1 MCIRPAS
8 VFLVSDCFKNEETR
22 ILNHFKNQ
30 VMCDNSVCG
39 DSHSLKY
46 IPDWSVKEKL
56 VKYNIMMLITMI
68 LILLSG
74 LQTTKRPEDTK
85 KEEQMPISYKD
96 FQKQRKVTTILT
108 NDVSIVL
115 LSDST
120 LCNKGKDW

>member
-8 VFLVSDCFKNEETR
+8 VFLVSDCFKNEETC

-74 LQTTKRPEDTK
+74 LQITKRPEDTK
-85 KEEQMPISYKD
+85 KEE
-96 FQKQRKVTTILT
+96 
-108 NDVSIVL
+108 
-115 LSDST
+115 
-120 LCNKGKDW
+120 

>member
-30 VMCDNSVCG
+30 VTCDNSVCG

-85 KEEQMPISYKD
+85 KEE
-96 FQKQRKVTTILT
+96 
-108 NDVSIVL
+108 
-115 LSDST
+115 
-120 LCNKGKDW
+120 